1 MRWRPRS
8 SFAAI
13 VVPCVLGVSVLAG
26 CGGDDAPASTE
37 RPLTS
42 EESAMLANALFD
54 NVERG
59 GATFQL
65 AVQVGDGATINLQGE
80 VDWREHRGYAQ
91 VSARNVEQGVR
102 EVFWSD
108 DAVLEARDDLA
119 PLLDQAGLPPAPW
132 VVREPDPTGRQ
143 LDQALALVT
152 ALAAEQ
158 RDNPLLIEQEPGSA
172 FVRTDTLRDVP
183 VVVLRYG
190 ERAVYWLAADDGRL
204 VRFESDNETNTRP
217 VVFDVL
223 AFSDVAIDGPPVDQ
237 IVDVADLGDLYDAAL
252 AT

>member
-1 MRWRPRS
+1 MTRRTGS
-8 SFAAI
+8 SIVRVAAAGLLGLA
-13 VVPCVLGVSVLAG
+13 VLVG
-26 CGGDDAPASTE
+26 CGGDDGPSSAE

-59 GATFQL
+59 GATFSL

-80 VDWREHRGYAQ
+80 VDWRAHRGYAQ
-91 VSARNVEQGVR
+91 VSARNTERGVR

-108 DAVLEARDDLA
+108 DAVLESRDDLA
-119 PLLDQAGLPPAPW
+119 PLLEQAGLPPAAW
-132 VVREPDPTGRQ
+132 VVRDPDPVGRQ

-204 VRFESDNETNTRP
+204 LRFESDNETNTRP
-217 VVFDVL
+217 VVFDVM
-223 AFSDVAIDGPPVDQ
+223 AFSDVTIDGPPVDQ
-237 IVDVADLGDLYDAAL
+237 IVDVADLGELYDAAL

>member
-1 MRWRPRS
+1 MTRRTGS
-8 SFAAI
+8 SIVRVAAAGLLGLA
-13 VVPCVLGVSVLAG
+13 VLVG
-26 CGGDDAPASTE
+26 CGGDDGPSSAE

-59 GATFQL
+59 GATFSL

-80 VDWREHRGYAQ
+80 VDWRAHRGYAQ
-91 VSARNVEQGVR
+91 VSARNTEQGVR

-108 DAVLEARDDLA
+108 DAVLESRDDLA
-119 PLLDQAGLPPAPW
+119 PLLEQAGLPPAPW
-132 VVREPDPTGRQ
+132 VVRDPDPVGRQ

-204 VRFESDNETNTRP
+204 LRFESDNETNTRP

>member
-1 MRWRPRS
+1 MTRRTGS
-8 SFAAI
+8 SIVRVAASGLLGLA
-13 VVPCVLGVSVLAG
+13 VLVG
-26 CGGDDAPASTE
+26 CGGDDGPSSAE

-59 GATFQL
+59 GATFSL

-80 VDWREHRGYAQ
+80 VDWRAHRGYAR
-91 VSARNVEQGVR
+91 VSARNTEQGVR

-108 DAVLEARDDLA
+108 DAVLESRDDLA
-119 PLLDQAGLPPAPW
+119 PLLEQAGLPPAPW
-132 VVREPDPTGRQ
+132 VVRDPDPVGRQ

-204 VRFESDNETNTRP
+204 LRFESDNETNTRP
-217 VVFDVL
+217 VVFDVM
-223 AFSDVAIDGPPVDQ
+223 AFSDVTIDGPPVDQ
-237 IVDVADLGDLYDAAL
+237 IVDVADLGELYDAAL